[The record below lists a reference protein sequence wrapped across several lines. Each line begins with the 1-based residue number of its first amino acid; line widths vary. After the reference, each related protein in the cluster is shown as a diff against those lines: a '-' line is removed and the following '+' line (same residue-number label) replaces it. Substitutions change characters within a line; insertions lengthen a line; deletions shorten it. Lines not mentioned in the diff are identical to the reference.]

1 MDMEANLTTRVE
13 DLAQRDL
20 AHIVH
25 PLARHRQLR
34 NTKPVVV
41 VAGEGAEVTLDDGR
55 TMIDGPAGMW
65 CVVLGHGRSEL
76 IEAGA
81 AQLRQLAFSPLFGG
95 LTTEP
100 AIELGERLA
109 ALAPGDLD
117 HVFLVNGGSE
127 ANETA
132 VKLARYY
139 WYLLGRPDKTTV
151 LAHDRGYHGVTGTAT
166 YVTGLEPYHVGF
178 GPATPSVAH
187 FPSPYAYRT
196 DDAAEWERIRSGR
209 ALEER
214 IRELGADKVA
224 AVIVEPVLGSGGVLV
239 PPDGYLRNLRAVCD
253 RYEVLLIADEVITGF
268 GRAGEWFA
276 VDRDGI
282 VPDMLTFA
290 KGVTSGYAPL
300 GGTLISD
307 SVWQTLYEATGDPA
321 LMHGFTTSGHPVSC
335 AIAVA
340 NIDVIER
347 EGLVEQVNDRGAYL
361 GNLLDGLRDLPEVG
375 DVRYTGL
382 MAAVELVKDRESKAR
397 YPKEAE
403 RAHRVTRAARDHGLL
418 VRPLLGDMVFLAPP
432 FVITEAQLE
441 RCVDALRNAIIDTAD
456 PALATVASSAA

>member
-1 MDMEANLTTRVE
+1 MEGNVTTRVE
-13 DLAQRDL
+13 ELAQRDL

-25 PLARHRQLR
+25 PLARHRQL
-34 NTKPVVV
+34 KDSGPVVV
-41 VAGEGAEVTLDDGR
+41 VAGDGAEVTLDDGR

-65 CVVLGHGRSEL
+65 CVVVGHGRTEL

-81 AQLRQLAFSPLFGG
+81 AQLQQLAFSPLFGG

-100 AIELGERLA
+100 AIELAARLA
-109 ALAPGDLD
+109 ELAPGDLD

-132 VKLARYY
+132 MKLARYY
-139 WYLLGRPDKTTV
+139 WYLLGRPEKTTI
-151 LAHDRGYHGVTGTAT
+151 LAHDRGYHGVTGAAT
-166 YVTGLEPYHVGF
+166 YATGLAPYHVGF

-214 IRELGADKVA
+214 ITELGADNVA

-239 PPDGYLRNLRAVCD
+239 PPDGYLHNLRAVCD
-253 RYEVLLIADEVITGF
+253 RHQVLLITDEVITGF
-268 GRAGEWFA
+268 GRTGRWFA
-276 VDRDGI
+276 AERDGI

-300 GGTLISD
+300 GGTMISD
-307 SVWQTLYEATGDPA
+307 SVWQTIYEATGDPA

-347 EGLVEQVNDRGAYL
+347 EGLVEQVNERGAHL
-361 GNLLDGLRDLPEVG
+361 GSLLESLRELPEVG
-375 DVRYTGL
+375 DVRYRGL
-382 MAAVELVKDRESKAR
+382 MAAVELVKDRDSKAR

-403 RAHRVTRAARDHGLL
+403 RAHRVTSAARDHGLL

-432 FVITEAQLE
+432 FVISEAQLE
-441 RCVDALRNAIIDTAD
+441 QCVEALRRAIIETA
-456 PALATVASSAA
+456 PASLAPAASGAAQ